1 MRIKDGYLL
10 KEVAGNY
17 VVVPVGN
24 IDFDGM
30 ISLNQTGVSIWKMLE
45 TDTDFEKLLA
55 QFLDEYDVDEET
67 AKADL
72 NAFIAKLKDTGLLYE
87 S

>member
-10 KEVAGNY
+10 KEVAGNF

-24 IDFDGM
+24 VDFDGM

-45 TDTDFEKLLA
+45 TDTEYDKLLA
-55 QFLDEYDVDEET
+55 DFLDEYDVETET

-72 NAFIAKLKDTGLLYE
+72 DAFIKKLREAGLLYE

>member
-1 MRIKDGYLL
+1 MKIKEGYLL
-10 KEVAGNY
+10 KEIAGNY

-24 IDFDGM
+24 VDFDGM
-30 ISLNQTGVSIWKMLE
+30 ISLNETGVFIWKKLE
-45 TDTDFEKLLA
+45 NNVSFDSLLKDFLS
-55 QFLDEYDVDEET
+55 EYDVDEST

-72 NAFIAKLKDTGLLYE
+72 NAFISKMKAEGLIYE

>member
-10 KEVAGNY
+10 KEVAGNF

-24 IDFDGM
+24 VDFDGM
-30 ISLNQTGVSIWKMLE
+30 ISLNETGVSIWKMLE
-45 TDTDFEKLLA
+45 TDTDYDNLLA
-55 QFLDEYDVDEET
+55 GFLNEYDVDLET

-72 NAFIAKLKDTGLLYE
+72 DAFIEKLREAGLLYE